1 MNISLEKKAAPVV
14 VMQEIHSPRL
24 FVSLFQRFRESQN
37 PGIRGSVDFYPAEW
51 YVENN
56 ARLFMACRINPETE
70 EGVSFAV
77 AAVTGTGELV
87 SICAEPGTGGLVKD
101 FLESVY
107 SATHFRFLRCL
118 ETDKLRELYKSLGLR
133 RVCGMPWDS
142 DLKPEGWNVSRFG
155 RPSFMVYASKDV
167 SGYED
172 LSDDKDMFTSV
183 SAMETCLRRFGIS
196 L

>member
-1 MNISLEKKAAPVV
+1 MNINLEEKAAPVILTH
-14 VMQEIHSPRL
+14 ELHDARL
-24 FVSLFQRFRESQN
+24 FALLLHRIRESQN
-37 PGIRGSVDFYPAEW
+37 PGIRGSVDLYPEEW

-56 ARLFMACRINPETE
+56 ARLFAACRSN
-70 EGVSFAV
+70 EGHEVFAV
-77 AAVTGTGELV
+77 AAVTGACELV
-87 SICAEPGTGGLVKD
+87 SLCALPGSGGLVKD

-118 ETDKLRELYKSLGLR
+118 ETDKLRELYKSIGLR

-167 SGYED
+167 PGYED
-172 LSDDKDMFTSV
+172 LSDDKDMFTSA
-183 SAMETCLRRFGIS
+183 SAMDGYLQRFGIS